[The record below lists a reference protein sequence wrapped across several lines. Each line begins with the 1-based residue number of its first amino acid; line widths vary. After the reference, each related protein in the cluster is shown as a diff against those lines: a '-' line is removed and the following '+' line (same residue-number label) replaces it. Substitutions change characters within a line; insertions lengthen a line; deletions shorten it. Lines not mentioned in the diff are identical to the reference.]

1 MKNAATLQQENAQL
15 KAQLEEKNALL
26 QSRERRIQTLEE
38 LIKQFNR
45 KQFAPSSEKLTQD
58 QLDLGLFNEAES
70 LDDAEVD
77 LDAAPDTANTVE
89 VPAHIRRKKPR
100 VSLPAHLPRED
111 LLYELPESERSEYVR

>member
-1 MKNAATLQQENAQL
+1 MKNAATLQEENAQL

-70 LDDAEVD
+70 LDDAGDE
-77 LDAAPDTANTVE
+77 LDAAPDTET
-89 VPAHIRRKKPR
+89 P
-100 VSLPAHLPRED
+100 
-111 LLYELPESERSEYVR
+111 

>member
-70 LDDAEVD
+70 LDDAGDE
-77 LDAAPDTANTVE
+77 LDAAPDTENAVE
-89 VPAHIRRKKPR
+89 VPAHTRRKKLR
-100 VSLPAHLPRED
+100 VSLPAHLPRD
-111 LLYELPESERSEYVR
+111 LVK